1 MFGMVSKTKKLHT
14 NDIHTVCPIYVSLKI
29 LCFFIFSDGRYDTP
43 EHSLFGTLL
52 NEHKDDFYQPCEPS
66 IRPLQGP
73 RMPWQDIH
81 AKVEGPAARDV
92 MINFVER

>member
-1 MFGMVSKTKKLHT
+1 MMSALMFSMH
-14 NDIHTVCPIYVSLKI
+14 I
-29 LCFFIFSDGRYDTP
+29 SDGRYDTP

-52 NEHKDDFYQPCEPS
+52 NEHKGDFYQPCEPNIKS
-66 IRPLQGP
+66 QYGP

-81 AKVEGPAARDV
+81 ARVEGSAARDI

>member
-1 MFGMVSKTKKLHT
+1 MTYTVSNRFLE
-14 NDIHTVCPIYVSLKI
+14 NVSY
-29 LCFFIFSDGRYDTP
+29 FSIFSDGRYDTP

>member
-1 MFGMVSKTKKLHT
+1 MS
-14 NDIHTVCPIYVSLKI
+14 
-29 LCFFIFSDGRYDTP
+29 CFSIFSDGRYDTP